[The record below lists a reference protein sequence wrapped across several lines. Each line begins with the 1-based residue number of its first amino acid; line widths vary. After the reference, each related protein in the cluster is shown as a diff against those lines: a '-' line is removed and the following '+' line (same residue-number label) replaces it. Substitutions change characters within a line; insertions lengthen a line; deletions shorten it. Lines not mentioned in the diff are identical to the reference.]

1 MREKKNNIDFKQNKA
16 TFSKSIYLKRKYN
29 LFSLISREFYES
41 EMMFRYL
48 HFIWKTR
55 PQTRSTTI
63 EMQSVVMADAY
74 IDKWTV

>member
-48 HFIWKTR
+48 HFI
-55 PQTRSTTI
+55 
-63 EMQSVVMADAY
+63 
-74 IDKWTV
+74 